1 MSEQGKDSERNCRDA
16 RAMTM
21 APAGS
26 CMGSVDKL
34 SVSQFTLSARCKER
48 NRRNSPLARLKT
60 PIRDSPSET
69 TTHQPPD
76 NLCTRRRREQAES
89 VDEKVVPA
97 ASGDS

>member
-1 MSEQGKDSERNCRDA
+1 MERNCRDA

-26 CMGSVDKL
+26 CMGSIDKL
-34 SVSQFTLSARCKER
+34 SVSYFALSARCAEQE
-48 NRRNSPLARLKT
+48 RRNSRLERLTT
-60 PIRDSPSET
+60 PILGSIAET

-76 NLCTRRRREQAES
+76 NLCTRRRSKQAES

-97 ASGDS
+97 ASGQW